1 MIGWI
6 LLSRQAVASAE
17 RALRNDQQGVRDEI
31 GFLAL
36 HQGIADRLFPGT
48 SVLHTRLR
56 YALFVPWLMV
66 QSGGRADRFRRDS
79 LILTRQLAQWREP
92 TGKVQEGIIGG
103 SLQREPSQTAA
114 MIYWSALA
122 RWGILQ
128 ARTGRAPQTRAQVL
142 RQIEA
147 MEVGGSARKL
157 SIDGEPTW
165 SFDAHPFVTLPP
177 PPVELAQPG
186 KPIGFALTAK
196 ERAFLRRQLMAVP
209 RADGQQ
215 SLLARLA
222 EHQTSVASVAVPWH
236 KALRRVAD
244 AQDQFVLMLAEQASA
259 LAGIGRGVYA
269 ALVEQA
275 KNSDTGQRSRAYRD
289 HLSVMCGEH
298 GAVAQAMD
306 LEALQTCVPGQPDA
320 LVQVLAATQDWL
332 RSGQRDFTPLQE
344 VYRRAEVERKR
355 DRARLGVTLGARKR
369 RAEWNTPQVPH
380 PPAETL
386 HYRWGK
392 VRMLLNDLNEP

>member
-56 YALFVPWLMV
+56 YALFVPWLMM
-66 QSGGRADRFRRDS
+66 QSGGRSDRFRKDA
-79 LILTRQLAQWREP
+79 LTLTRQLVQWKDP
-92 TGKVQEGIIGG
+92 AGKGQEGIIGG

-114 MIYWSALA
+114 MIYWSALTRWKILHA
-122 RWGILQ
+122 RPGQ
-128 ARTGRAPQTRAQVL
+128 ASQTRTQVL

-147 MEVGGSARKL
+147 MENLGSMRQL

-165 SFDAHPFVTLPP
+165 LLDAQPFVTLPP

-186 KPIGFALTAK
+186 KPIGFALTAT
-196 ERAFLRRQLMAVP
+196 ERAFFRRQLMAVQ

-215 SLLARLA
+215 SLLGRLA
-222 EHQTSVASVAVPWH
+222 EHRTPVASVDFPWH
-236 KALRRVAD
+236 KTIGRVAD
-244 AQDQFVLMLAEQASA
+244 TEDRNVLMLAKQASA
-259 LAGIGRGVYA
+259 LAGIGRAVYA
-269 ALVEQA
+269 ALVEHA
-275 KNSDTGQRSRAYRD
+275 KNSDTGQCSRTYRD
-289 HLSVMCGEH
+289 RLSVMREEH
-298 GAVAQAMD
+298 GAIAQTLD
-306 LEALQTCVPGQPDA
+306 LDALQECVPGQPEV
-320 LVQVLAATQDWL
+320 LVQVLSATQDWL
-332 RSGQRDFTPLQE
+332 GSGRQDCACLHE

-355 DRARLGVTLGARKR
+355 DRARLGATLGARKR
-369 RAEWNTPQVPH
+369 RAEWNTPRMPYPV
-380 PPAETL
+380 AETL

-392 VRMLLNDLNEP
+392 VRMLLGDLNER

>member
-56 YALFVPWLMV
+56 YALFIPWLMM
-66 QSGGRADRFRRDS
+66 QSGGRSDRFRKDA
-79 LILTRQLAQWREP
+79 LTLTRQLVQWKDSAGR
-92 TGKVQEGIIGG
+92 GQDGIIGG

-122 RWGILQ
+122 RWNILHTRPGQ
-128 ARTGRAPQTRAQVL
+128 SPQTRIQVL

-147 MEVGGSARKL
+147 MEASGSMRHL
-157 SIDGEPTW
+157 SIDGEPAW
-165 SFDAHPFVTLPP
+165 LLDAQPFVTLPP
-177 PPVELAQPG
+177 PPAELAHPG

-196 ERAFLRRQLMAVP
+196 EQIFFRRQLMAVQ
-209 RADGQQ
+209 RADGEQ
-215 SLLARLA
+215 SLLGRLA
-222 EHQTSVASVAVPWH
+222 EHKTSVASIDFPWH
-236 KALRRVAD
+236 KAIRRVAETD
-244 AQDQFVLMLAEQASA
+244 DKNVLMLAEKASA
-259 LAGIGRGVYA
+259 LAGIGRAVYA

-275 KNSDTGQRSRAYRD
+275 KNNDTGQRSRTYRD
-289 HLSVMCGEH
+289 YLSVMCERH
-298 GAVAQAMD
+298 GAIAQALD
-306 LEALQTCVPGQPDA
+306 LDALRVCVPGQPEA
-320 LVQVLAATQDWL
+320 LVQVLRATQDWL
-332 RSGQRDFTPLQE
+332 GSGRSDCACLHE

-355 DRARLGVTLGARKR
+355 DRARLGATLGARKR
-369 RAEWNTPQVPH
+369 RAEWNTPHMPH
-380 PPAETL
+380 PLAETL

-392 VRMLLNDLNEP
+392 VRMLLNDLNEQ